1 MFYQLKSALAY
12 RLFGLM
18 ARGLDE
24 TPALSSAS
32 TSPCEVHT
40 MLGTR
45 DVTMYLLAVKS
56 LLSHVDVTVV
66 IHSDGSLSSADVARI
81 SRHVRGVTF
90 VDHEAANERAQSQLQ
105 ARPLLA
111 KWRNVDISYRRMID
125 IELWRRAER
134 IVILDSD
141 VLVNNRP
148 SELIDWIRGG
158 VTPFVLGQPP
168 SKVEHL
174 ESAASPSDH
183 IQTSFLRKVPEL
195 STRLGLP
202 QRFLQG
208 ATAGFCGYT
217 TELSL
222 ERIER
227 LLTAALDLGLRMDQW
242 GGEQCIVIY
251 LLSTANAERLPA
263 ESYVNFDPSVAGRA
277 YEANIIHFYG
287 THRFYRLLY
296 PRLAARAVRSMKR
309 SHS

>member
-24 TPALSSAS
+24 TPALSSAL

-111 KWRNVDISYRRMID
+111 KWRN
-125 IELWRRAER
+125 
-134 IVILDSD
+134 
-141 VLVNNRP
+141 
-148 SELIDWIRGG
+148 
-158 VTPFVLGQPP
+158 
-168 SKVEHL
+168 
-174 ESAASPSDH
+174 
-183 IQTSFLRKVPEL
+183 
-195 STRLGLP
+195 
-202 QRFLQG
+202 
-208 ATAGFCGYT
+208 
-217 TELSL
+217 
-222 ERIER
+222 
-227 LLTAALDLGLRMDQW
+227 
-242 GGEQCIVIY
+242 
-251 LLSTANAERLPA
+251 
-263 ESYVNFDPSVAGRA
+263 
-277 YEANIIHFYG
+277 
-287 THRFYRLLY
+287 
-296 PRLAARAVRSMKR
+296 
-309 SHS
+309 